1 MMKFI
6 AIAGSAAEKSY
17 NRTLLEFM
25 QKHFANKAEIE
36 ILDLRQV
43 PIFVETEEQ
52 DDLPIIQTFNEKI
65 SAADGVILAT
75 PEHNHSI
82 PSALKNIIEHLS
94 FNLHPLDGKPIM
106 LVGASYD
113 IQGSSRAQL
122 HLRQIL
128 DTPGVNAIVMPGH
141 EFLLGRAHEA
151 FDEDG
156 NLKDENTVHFLE
168 TCFGQFLRF
177 TDVASILS
185 LPEEVRFEPG
195 HYEVKA
201 VGHKIGRAH
210 V

>member
-113 IQGSSRAQL
+113 IQGA
-122 HLRQIL
+122 
-128 DTPGVNAIVMPGH
+128 GH
-141 EFLLGRAHEA
+141 E
-151 FDEDG
+151 DI
-156 NLKDENTVHFLE
+156 LKLVCKT
-168 TCFGQFLRF
+168 
-177 TDVASILS
+177 S
-185 LPEEVRFEPG
+185 L
-195 HYEVKA
+195 KA
-201 VGHKIGRAH
+201 N
-210 V
+210 

>member
-1 MMKFI
+1 MKFI

-82 PSALKNIIEHLS
+82 PSALKNI
-94 FNLHPLDGKPIM
+94 
-106 LVGASYD
+106 
-113 IQGSSRAQL
+113 
-122 HLRQIL
+122 
-128 DTPGVNAIVMPGH
+128 
-141 EFLLGRAHEA
+141 
-151 FDEDG
+151 
-156 NLKDENTVHFLE
+156 
-168 TCFGQFLRF
+168 
-177 TDVASILS
+177 
-185 LPEEVRFEPG
+185 
-195 HYEVKA
+195 
-201 VGHKIGRAH
+201 
-210 V
+210 

>member
-94 FNLHPLDGKPIM
+94 FNLHPLDGK
-106 LVGASYD
+106 
-113 IQGSSRAQL
+113 Q
-122 HLRQIL
+122 
-128 DTPGVNAIVMPGH
+128 
-141 EFLLGRAHEA
+141 
-151 FDEDG
+151 
-156 NLKDENTVHFLE
+156 
-168 TCFGQFLRF
+168 
-177 TDVASILS
+177 
-185 LPEEVRFEPG
+185 
-195 HYEVKA
+195 
-201 VGHKIGRAH
+201 IGRASCRERGYIA
-210 V
+210 VSVGAL